1 METDWLTTWT
11 MITGIG
17 SAVIAIAIAITAVIV
32 GKTLISNKKAKM
44 EELSTKMA
52 NIWYEGKYEE
62 KLSKISLLHLKVIK
76 EEYKDYEYNWET
88 IKISFDL
95 KSVENYIYKLN
106 YFLDSNRLSLENIY
120 IDFYNIFSLYTQPM
134 MTVCYGEL
142 KWAHNWLKFDK
153 SYNGKS
159 IIDIFFK
166 KLAKHLKYGDLIAY
180 IEK

>member
-1 METDWLTTWT
+1 

-62 KLSKISLLHLKVIK
+62 KLAKISLLHVKVIK

-106 YFLDSNRLSLENIY
+106 YFLDSNRLSLENI
-120 IDFYNIFSLYTQPM
+120 
-134 MTVCYGEL
+134 
-142 KWAHNWLKFDK
+142 
-153 SYNGKS
+153 
-159 IIDIFFK
+159 
-166 KLAKHLKYGDLIAY
+166 
-180 IEK
+180 